1 MNFTKKAIILHLF
14 LVNVMMSSCKNETKN
29 IPQEEKEIK
38 DADLPKNVL
47 PKMKPL
53 VNETPKLTADFIA
66 EKNRQI
72 DSFYRKNWPNNSMN
86 GGFLVAKNGQIIYEK
101 YEGYANLRDKT
112 PITKDTPI
120 HIASVSK

>member
-1 MNFTKKAIILHLF
+1 MNFTKKAIILNL
-14 LVNVMMSSCKNETKN
+14 LLLNVIVSSCKNEAKHV
-29 IPQEEKEIK
+29 EKAELK

-53 VNETPKLTADFIA
+53 VNETKLTADYIA
-66 EKNRQI
+66 EKHRQI
-72 DSFYRKNWPNNSMN
+72 DSFYNKNWPNNSMN

-112 PITKDTPI
+112 PITSDYSYPYRIGK
-120 HIASVSK
+120 